1 MTDPAETH
9 AEMEADKRRVDRL
22 VMITKQL
29 EHLYAMHNDTGFG
42 NKTAH
47 RWSEREIFMHLEAA
61 FQLLTM
67 EQRSY

>member
-9 AEMEADKRRVDRL
+9 AELDADKRRVDRL

-42 NKTAH
+42 NATSNL
-47 RWSEREIFMHLEAA
+47 WVERAIHKHLETA
-61 FQLLTM
+61 FQLLNM